1 MRIINI
7 TSNTNAYVSI
17 RDLTLKPFA
26 AGPIDVDILK
36 KII

>member
-17 RDLTLKPFA
+17 RDLNLKPGA
-26 AGPIDVDILK
+26 AGTMNLVRL
-36 KII
+36 IICI